1 MKKLIFIVTVAING
15 IAFSQSEQETK
26 TVNQIVN
33 TFEAVND
40 MILTEEKLNQLYAD
54 LSELS
59 YHYSVLLTLDKY
71 NEIESNHIYGTT
83 QLIASTDFMKNGI
96 GHAVR
101 IEIDSSG
108 MTTESRLSNSSS
120 RIDILIFYRNENG
133 TMMQTNLHFK
143 MRYGIIMWI
152 YEMTDIPTIE
162 L

>member
-40 MILTEEKLNQLYAD
+40 IILTEEKLNQLYAD

-71 NEIESNHIYGTT
+71 NEIESKHIYGTT
-83 QLIASTDFMKNGI
+83 QLLASTDFMKNGI

-101 IEIDSSG
+101 IEIDSSNL
-108 MTTESRLSNSSS
+108 TSKTRNYSNTQIGVS
-120 RIDILIFYRNENG
+120 IMYRNSFGNTIKTILNIHIRSG
-133 TMMQTNLHFK
+133 V
-143 MRYGIIMWI
+143 IMWI
-152 YEMTDIPTIE
+152 YELTDIPTFE
-162 L
+162 F